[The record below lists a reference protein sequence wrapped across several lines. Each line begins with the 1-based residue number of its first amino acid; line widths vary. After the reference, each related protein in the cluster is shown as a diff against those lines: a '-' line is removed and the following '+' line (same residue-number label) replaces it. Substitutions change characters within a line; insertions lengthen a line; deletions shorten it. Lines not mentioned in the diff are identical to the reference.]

1 TEPQLQIVQ
10 QPRQRGMR
18 FRYEC
23 EGRSA
28 GSIPGEHSTDSN
40 RTFPAVQILNYKNRA
55 KIRVSLVTKSDPP
68 KPHPHSLVGRDC
80 RDGICEMDIGPD
92 SMIASFSNLGIQCVR
107 RREIMDALQLRLK
120 KKVDPFNGTSL
131 SVRAEPHGFS
141 SSIALT
147 RHPFVGTH
155 HSHIC
160 KIVHALTLRSSPHA
174 VGNAALDIEDMDL
187 NVVRL
192 CFEAFVYDSAQ
203 NVVALPPVVSH
214 EIRDRRATSTSE
226 LKICRVSQNVGSV
239 RGGDEIFLLCDKVQR
254 EDIEVRFFDDSG
266 WEARGLFS
274 QTDVHRQVA
283 IVFTTPPYRDQAV
296 TREVTVR
303 MQLRRPTDN
312 EVSDSMEFR
321 YLP

>member
-1 TEPQLQIVQ
+1 TESLQKMLQGITERESTEPQLQIVQ

-40 RTFPAVQILNYKNRA
+40 RTFPAVQKFSGIILNGSMQILNYKNRA

-120 KKVDPFNGTSL
+120 KKVDPFN
-131 SVRAEPHGFS
+131 
-141 SSIALT
+141 
-147 RHPFVGTH
+147 
-155 HSHIC
+155 
-160 KIVHALTLRSSPHA
+160 